1 MNNNTSNASISLQVF
16 CVYTIVVGIILMTIP
31 HVGLGFVNIKMGDE
45 TWARLTGLLA
55 FSLGIIAFLSAK
67 NQVHIVIQYSIWL
80 RYFSCFF
87 IFTLALIGKFELPM
101 LIFGAIDG
109 AGATWTLI
117 ALKID
122 KSAK

>member
-1 MNNNTSNASISLQVF
+1 M
-16 CVYTIVVGIILMTIP
+16 
-31 HVGLGFVNIKMGDE
+31 
-45 TWARLTGLLA
+45 
-55 FSLGIIAFLSAK
+55 
-67 NQVHIVIQYSIWL
+67 
-80 RYFSCFF
+80 
-87 IFTLALIGKFELPM
+87 ALIGKFELPM

>member
-1 MNNNTSNASISLQVF
+1 M
-16 CVYTIVVGIILMTIP
+16 IP

-55 FSLGIIAFLSAK
+55 FSLGIIAFISAK
-67 NQVHIVIQYSIWL
+67 HHVDAVIQYSIWL

-87 IFTLALIGKFELPM
+87 IFTMVFLGKFDLPI
-101 LIFGAIDG
+101 LIFGAID
-109 AGATWTLI
+109 ALGATWTLI

-122 KSAK
+122 KNTK

>member
-1 MNNNTSNASISLQVF
+1 
-16 CVYTIVVGIILMTIP
+16 
-31 HVGLGFVNIKMGDE
+31 MGYE
-45 TWARLTGLLA
+45 TWARLTCLLA
-55 FSLGIIAFLSAK
+55 FSLGIIALLSAK

-87 IFTLALIGKFELPM
+87 IFTMALIGKFELPM